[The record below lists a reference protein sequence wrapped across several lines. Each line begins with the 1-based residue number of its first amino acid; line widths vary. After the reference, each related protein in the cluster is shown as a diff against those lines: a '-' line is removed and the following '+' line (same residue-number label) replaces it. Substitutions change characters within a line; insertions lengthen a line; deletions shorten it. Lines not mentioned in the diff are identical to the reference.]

1 MAEPNPTYK
10 LRKLSKDATF
20 TITVKETNEFKIRRK
35 IALALFY
42 LGAWVIGFR
51 VEIVDMPNDYQ
62 RADAHK

>member
-42 LGAWVIGFR
+42 LGAWIIGFN
-51 VEIVDMPNDYQ
+51 VEIADMPNDY
-62 RADAHK
+62 